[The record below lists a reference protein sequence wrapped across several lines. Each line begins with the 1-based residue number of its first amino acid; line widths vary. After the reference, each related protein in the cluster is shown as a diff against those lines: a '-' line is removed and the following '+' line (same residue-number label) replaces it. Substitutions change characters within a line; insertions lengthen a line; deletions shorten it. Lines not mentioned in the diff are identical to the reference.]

1 MFPGKVGVRLFRWEG
16 RGRSIWE
23 EGMKGREEGMKGRKE
38 ALGLIAGW
46 RPSGPG

>member
-23 EGMKGREEGMKGRKE
+23 EGMQGRKE
-38 ALGLIAGW
+38 ALGLIAEW